1 MLILLPSVGS
11 TNPSVL
17 IRDVEGYD
25 DELLELES
33 GRILDGLG
41 EEGEEEEKTGEEEE
55 GEEEE
60 EGNDDPLFL
69 ITPASDIVVVVAV
82 VVIVVVD
89 IAESCERNEPRS
101 LPPL

>member
-11 TNPSVL
+11 TNPNVL
-17 IRDVEGYD
+17 IRDVEGCD
-25 DELLELES
+25 DELLELKS
-33 GRILDGLG
+33 GKLLDGLG

-55 GEEEE
+55 GEEE

>member
-1 MLILLPSVGS
+1 MILLPSVGS

-25 DELLELES
+25 DELES